1 MKRVLI
7 EELDRYLNQEVI
19 IKGWLK
25 RIRNLKAVMFIDL
38 RDFSGDIQ
46 LLVLKDNEDLVTK
59 VKNITLESV
68 ISVKGMVNKSKGPIN
83 KLEVV
88 VNDIE
93 VECKAQNLIPIDFSG
108 KTETSAEVRL
118 NWRYLDLRQQEKAL
132 IFKVQTIFE
141 HAIRKYFVSN
151 DFIEIHSPKITGA
164 PTESG
169 AEVFEV
175 DYFGTKAYL
184 TQSPQFYKQMAMA
197 AGFGKVFEIG
207 PVFRADRSHTT
218 VHATDFTG
226 IDAEVS
232 WIKSEEDIMVLQ
244 EELFIEGITKV
255 KEKYGNQVKALF
267 NIELVI
273 PKRPFP
279 RIKMADAITLVSA
292 EGHSNPFNLE
302 GDLDAEGQ
310 KILSAYIK
318 KHHQHEFV
326 FITDFPYTKRPFYH
340 MKSEQ
345 DALLTKSFDLLWNG
359 VEITTGSQREHRY
372 DVLVKQAL
380 EKGLNLETINFY
392 LDFFKYGCPPHGG
405 FGSGLARI
413 LMVLLGLDSIRE
425 TSYVFRNQKRL
436 WP

>member
-197 AGFGKVFEIG
+197 AGFERVFEIG
-207 PVFRADRSHTT
+207 NYFRAEKSHTSY
-218 VHATDFTG
+218 HATEFTG
-226 IDAEVS
+226 VDIEVS
-232 WIKSEEDIMVLQ
+232 FIDSHHTLMDIQEEWIKYYLNIVIDQHAKEIKEVFKLDLKRPNYAFPRLSFQEAKSIIKDIYQYESDKKDDLDRQ
-244 EELFIEGITKV
+244 DEELIGRYIQ
-255 KEKYGNQVKALF
+255 EKYQ
-267 NIELVI
+267 
-273 PKRPFP
+273 
-279 RIKMADAITLVSA
+279 AD
-292 EGHSNPFNLE
+292 
-302 GDLDAEGQ
+302 
-310 KILSAYIK
+310 
-318 KHHQHEFV
+318 FV
-326 FITDFPYTKRPFYH
+326 FITDYPFSARPFYH
-340 MKSEQ
+340 MLNE
-345 DALLTKSFDLLWNG
+345 DGLTKSYDLLYKG
-359 VEITTGSQREHRY
+359 VEITTGAQREHRY
-372 DVLVKQAL
+372 DILKQQVKQ
-380 EKGLNLETINFY
+380 KGLNLKQINFY

-405 FGSGLARI
+405 FGFGLNRF
-413 LMVLLGLDSIRE
+413 LMRLFDIDNIRE
-425 TSYVFRNQKRL
+425 ATYLYRGPNRL
-436 WP
+436 YP

>member
-1 MKRVLI
+1 M
-7 EELDRYLNQEVI
+7 
-19 IKGWLK
+19 
-25 RIRNLKAVMFIDL
+25 
-38 RDFSGDIQ
+38 
-46 LLVLKDNEDLVTK
+46 
-59 VKNITLESV
+59 
-68 ISVKGMVNKSKGPIN
+68 
-83 KLEVV
+83 
-88 VNDIE
+88 
-93 VECKAQNLIPIDFSG
+93 
-108 KTETSAEVRL
+108 
-118 NWRYLDLRQQEKAL
+118 
-132 IFKVQTIFE
+132 
-141 HAIRKYFVSN
+141 
-151 DFIEIHSPKITGA
+151 
-164 PTESG
+164 
-169 AEVFEV
+169 
-175 DYFGTKAYL
+175 
-184 TQSPQFYKQMAMA
+184 
-197 AGFGKVFEIG
+197 
-207 PVFRADRSHTT
+207 
-218 VHATDFTG
+218 
-226 IDAEVS
+226 
-232 WIKSEEDIMVLQ
+232 
-244 EELFIEGITKV
+244 
-255 KEKYGNQVKALF
+255 
-267 NIELVI
+267 
-273 PKRPFP
+273 
-279 RIKMADAITLVSA
+279 SA